1 MVGETLTVVDSEAT
15 LKDIKSSFAADVM
28 GILDELSHRYFV
40 DEILDMRTLDKDV
53 SFINR
58 LLDKVRVTYASSS
71 SSAAD

>member
-15 LKDIKSSFAADVM
+15 LKDIKSSVAADVQ